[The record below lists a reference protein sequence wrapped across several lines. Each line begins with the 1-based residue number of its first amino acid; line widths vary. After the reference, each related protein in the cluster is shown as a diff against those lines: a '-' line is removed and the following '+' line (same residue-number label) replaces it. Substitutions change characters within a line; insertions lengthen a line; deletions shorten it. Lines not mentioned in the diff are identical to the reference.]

1 MQRNILFISIILS
14 LFFVS
19 CTEDKFIQADPQ
31 MVVEGWIDE
40 GGYPIVILSQII
52 PVSDNEIY
60 LDELRDYV
68 ITWGKVTIS
77 DGENKVVLTGKRNND
92 YYPPYIYT
100 TSKLRGEAGKT
111 YYLTAEYKNFFA
123 TAKTT
128 IPSKTK
134 VEKFVTGYENGSY
147 CINAIIDDNPNEN
160 NYYKFFMKVG
170 GRDSCYLSSNYAIVN
185 DKDYSFPC
193 SIPLEIGRS
202 DFYDKNNRQYSI
214 SEKDSIFIK
223 FAQIDSISY
232 NIWNDY
238 KNILELSQNS
248 FTRYSTS
255 IRSNISGGLGYWV
268 GYGATEYLLRPDRH
282 DKPVIFQ
289 RR

>member
-1 MQRNILFISIILS
+1 MKRNILFISIISTL
-14 LFFVS
+14 LFVS
-19 CTEDKFIQADPQ
+19 CTEDKFIQTEPQ

-40 GGYPIVILSQII
+40 GGYPIVMLSKII
-52 PVSDNEIY
+52 PVSDGDIF
-60 LDELRDYV
+60 LDDLGNYV
-68 ITWGKVTIS
+68 INWGKVTIS
-77 DGENKVVLTGKRNND
+77 DGEKKVVLTGKKNND
-92 YYPPYIYT
+92 YFPPYIYT
-100 TSKLRGEAGKT
+100 TNKMCGEAGKT
-111 YYLTAEYKNFFA
+111 YYLTAEYGNFFA

-128 IPSKTK
+128 IPPRAK
-134 VEKFVTGYENGSY
+134 VEKFVTGYENGRY

-202 DFYDKNNRQYSI
+202 DFYGKANKLYAI

-223 FAQIDSISY
+223 VAQIDSVSH

-238 KNILELSQNS
+238 KNILELGQNS
-248 FTRYSTS
+248 FTRYTTS

-268 GYGATEYLLRPDRH
+268 GYGATEYLLRPDKH
-282 DKPVIFQ
+282 DKPIILH
-289 RR
+289 RE